1 VKIAFSCQKRKL
13 LIVQNDKSDVDKIG
27 KGWYIPVFDSNVWK
41 NTAERLILY
50 SFSGGAFSFCDKFI
64 VCFNPGLFFCP
75 SHNVISCRTVFNQQF
90 F

>member
-1 VKIAFSCQKRKL
+1 MKNAFSCQKRKL

-50 SFSGGAFSFCDKFI
+50 SFSGGAVSFYNI
-64 VCFNPGLFFCP
+64 VFFYENQKC
-75 SHNVISCRTVFNQQF
+75 VFVLN
-90 F
+90 